1 MTGIVARLRCRPSGP
16 VSRLPSRPAHLAG
29 LVALAA
35 LITCGAGQAPAWAQ
49 AVNPNAPSLPGSA
62 AVLPPDPVAANSTLD
77 SLLFYQLLIGEL
89 ELNAGRAGNA
99 YGVILDAA
107 RRHGDEALFQRA
119 VEIAV
124 QARAGD
130 QALEAARA
138 WRTAKPSSVAP
149 LRYQTQILLALNK
162 PEDVI
167 EPLTAWLASVPTME
181 QPGLIAGLPRL
192 LQGLPDR
199 QRALSLIEKL
209 VLPYLDKPG
218 TRTASRVTLGRAH
231 LAAGNLPQA
240 LGLARAAQSDDLA
253 ASAPALLALELL
265 PGTPAAETVVT
276 DYLAR
281 PEAEPAVRMAYVRQ
295 LTQSQ
300 RYADAGRQLDRLT
313 TDRPQIPEPWLMLG
327 ALRLELKQPREA
339 ETALL
344 KYVELASATPAPGSA
359 AADAAKAGA
368 KPPESA
374 SSSSAA
380 AAATAAAATA
390 AVAAATAAAGAAVAE
405 DDDDEPSAAPAG
417 SARDLTQAWLLLAQS
432 AEQRGDVKAAETWL
446 AKVDN
451 PQRALEVQSRRA
463 SLLARQGK
471 IKEAR
476 ALIQAVPERTGDDAR
491 AKLMAEA
498 QMLRDVKRWREA
510 LEVLTAASQ
519 RFSDDVDLIYEQAM
533 VEEKLDHLPEMER
546 LLRRVIALKPEHPH
560 AHNALGYSLADR
572 GVRLPEAR
580 DLIARALELSP
591 GDPFITDSLGWVEYR
606 LGRRDV
612 ALRLLRQAYSAR
624 PDTEIAAHLGEVL
637 WADGQ
642 QAEARTVWQDAR
654 NRDAANEVL
663 RETLARLK
671 VGL

>member
-1 MTGIVARLRCRPSGP
+1 MTGKAARPSWP
-16 VSRLPSRPAHLAG
+16 VLGSRLTPIRAA
-29 LVALAA
+29 ALAVA
-35 LITCGAGQAPAWAQ
+35 FACGVVSAQPATPGAANKPGAASDAAGAAAPAS
-49 AVNPNAPSLPGSA
+49 NSSL
-62 AVLPPDPVAANSTLD
+62 DT
-77 SLLFYQLLIGEL
+77 LLFYQLLIGEL

-99 YGVILDAA
+99 FGVILDAA
-107 RRHGDEALFQRA
+107 RRNGDEALYQRA
-119 VEIAV
+119 VEIAL

-138 WRTAKPSSVAP
+138 WRNAKPGSVAP
-149 LRYQTQILLALNK
+149 LRYQAQILVALNK
-162 PEDVI
+162 PEEAA
-167 EPLTAWLASVPTME
+167 EPMAAWLAGVPLME
-181 QPGLIAGLPRL
+181 QPGLIAGLPRV
-192 LQGLPDR
+192 LQGVADR
-199 QRALSLIEKL
+199 QRALSIVEKL

-240 LGLARAAQSDDLA
+240 LGLARAAQTDDP
-253 ASAPALLALELL
+253 SAPGPVLLALEML

-313 TDRPQIPEPWLMLG
+313 TERPQIPEPWLMLG
-327 ALRLELKQPREA
+327 ALRLELKQPRDA

-344 KYVELASATPAPGSA
+344 KYVELASAATSTASSTAASLATSPAPGGTP
-359 AADAAKAGA
+359 GA
-368 KPPESA
+368 PDKPGP
-374 SSSSAA
+374 AA
-380 AAATAAAATA
+380 AAASKAEPKPATA
-390 AVAAATAAAGAAVAE
+390 ATNNPASDD
-405 DDDDEPSAAPAG
+405 DDDDEGPAG
-417 SARDLTQAWLLLAQS
+417 PNRAGRDLTQAWLLLSQA
-432 AEQRGDVKAAETWL
+432 AEQRGDVKAAEAWL

-471 IKEAR
+471 IKDAR

-510 LEVLTAASQ
+510 AEVLGAASQ
-519 RFSDDVDLIYEQAM
+519 RFPDDIDLIYEQAM
-533 VEEKLDHLPEMER
+533 IEEKLDRVAEMER
-546 LLRRVIALKPEHPH
+546 LLRRVIAIKPDHPH

-580 DLIARALELSP
+580 NLIARALELSP
-591 GDPFITDSLGWVEYR
+591 GDPFITDSLGWVEFR
-606 LGRRDV
+606 LGNRDE
-612 ALRLLRQAYSAR
+612 ALRLLRQAYNAR

-637 WADGQ
+637 WAAGL

-654 NRDAANEVL
+654 GRDAANEVL

>member
-1 MTGIVARLRCRPSGP
+1 MTGIVARLRCRPSGR
-16 VSRLPSRPAHLAG
+16 VSRLPPRPAYLVG

-35 LITCGAGQAPAWAQ
+35 LITCGAGQAQ
-49 AVNPNAPSLPGSA
+49 AVNPNAPSPPGSA
-62 AVLPPDPVAANSTLD
+62 ATLPPDPVAANSTLD

-162 PEDVI
+162 PDDAI

-253 ASAPALLALELL
+253 ASAPASLALEML

-327 ALRLELKQPREA
+327 ALRLELKQPRDA

-380 AAATAAAATA
+380 AAAT
-390 AVAAATAAAGAAVAE
+390 TAAAAAVAE

-417 SARDLTQAWLLLAQS
+417 SGRDLTQAWLLLAQS

-519 RFSDDVDLIYEQAM
+519 RFSDDIDLIYEQAM

-612 ALRLLRQAYSAR
+612 ALRLVRQAYSAR

>member
-1 MTGIVARLRCRPSGP
+1 MTGKVARPSWP
-16 VSRLPSRPAHLAG
+16 VLGARLSPIRAA
-29 LVALAA
+29 ALAA
-35 LITCGAGQAPAWAQ
+35 ALCCGVVTAQPASPGAATKPGVVKGAVGAPAM
-49 AVNPNAPSLPGSA
+49 L
-62 AVLPPDPVAANSTLD
+62 ANSSLD
-77 SLLFYQLLIGEL
+77 TLLFYQLLIGEL

-99 YGVILDAA
+99 FGVILDAA
-107 RRHGDEALFQRA
+107 RRNGDEALYQRA
-119 VEIAV
+119 VEIAL

-138 WRTAKPSSVAP
+138 WRNAKPGAVAP
-149 LRYQTQILLALNK
+149 LRYQAQILVALNK
-162 PEDVI
+162 PEEAA
-167 EPLTAWLASVPTME
+167 EPMAAWLAGVPLME
-181 QPGLIAGLPRL
+181 QPGLIAGLPRV
-192 LQGLPDR
+192 LQGVADR
-199 QRALSLIEKL
+199 QRALSIIEKL
-209 VLPYLDKPG
+209 VLPYLDRPG
-218 TRTASRVTLGRAH
+218 TRTASRVTLGRSH

-240 LGLARAAQSDDLA
+240 LGLARAAQADDLA
-253 ASAPALLALELL
+253 APGPALLALEML
-265 PGTPAAETVVT
+265 PATPGAETVVT

-300 RYADAGRQLDRLT
+300 RYADAGRQLESLT
-313 TDRPQIPEPWLMLG
+313 TERPQIPEPWLMLG
-327 ALRLELKQPREA
+327 ALRLELKQPRDA

-344 KYVELASATPAPGSA
+344 KYVELAPASTASA
-359 AADAAKAGA
+359 AAGGSPDTAAKPGAAGA
-368 KPPESA
+368 GNAASKPVAPA
-374 SSSSAA
+374 ADSSAA
-380 AAATAAAATA
+380 
-390 AVAAATAAAGAAVAE
+390 VD
-405 DDDDEPSAAPAG
+405 DDDDEISADAG
-417 SARDLTQAWLLLAQS
+417 GAARDLTQAWLLLSQA
-432 AEQRGDVKAAETWL
+432 AEQRGDVKAAEGWL

-451 PQRALEVQSRRA
+451 PQRALEVQTRRA

-510 LEVLTAASQ
+510 AEVLGMASQ
-519 RFSDDVDLIYEQAM
+519 RFPDDVDLIYEQAM
-533 VEEKLDHLPEMER
+533 VEEKLDRMAEMER
-546 LLRRVIALKPEHPH
+546 LLRRVIALKPDHPH

-572 GVRLPEAR
+572 GMRLPEAR
-580 DLIARALELSP
+580 NLIARALELSP
-591 GDPFITDSLGWVEYR
+591 GDPFITDSLGWVEFR
-606 LGRRDV
+606 LGNRDE

-637 WADGQ
+637 WAAGL

-654 NRDAANEVL
+654 GRDAANEVL